1 MPSPIIVGVALRD
14 DDSAPLALAHRLA
27 RLTAAPLALVTSY
40 PYDESPP
47 FVASEGLAAMR
58 EQAELA
64 LEPLVA
70 TSPDDVNV
78 STYVGP
84 GMTAAHALHD
94 VAIEL
99 DAAAIVVG
107 SDYRGHIG
115 RVLAGESTY
124 VRPGTTAARAL
135 HDVAIELDAAAIV
148 VGSSHRGR
156 IGRVLAGDVSTSL
169 LHGAPCPVAV
179 APRDYTEGADGFR
192 RIGVGFVD
200 TLEGRAALTAASGLA
215 RTTGGSLVVFSVQEP
230 IESFEA
236 EFEQRAQQTGATAR
250 RLIPEDLHSS
260 VEMPSGNPATILAA
274 ASAHLDLLVCG
285 SRGYGP
291 MRSVI
296 LGSVSRELTRSA
308 ACPLL
313 VVPRPPAKDATTP
326 WRNRA
331 ASWPAGAA
339 G

>member
-14 DDSAPLALAHRLA
+14 DDSAPLAHRLG

-78 STYVGP
+78 STYVRP
-84 GMTAAHALHD
+84 GMTAAH
-94 VAIEL
+94 
-99 DAAAIVVG
+99 
-107 SDYRGHIG
+107 
-115 RVLAGESTY
+115 
-124 VRPGTTAARAL
+124 AL

-179 APRDYTEGADGFR
+179 ASRDYTEGPDGFR
-192 RIGVGFVD
+192 RIGVGIVH

-215 RTTGGSLVVFSVQEP
+215 RTTGGSLVVFSVKEP
-230 IESFEA
+230 IESSPAMVMPGWSVPLAFEA
-236 EFEQRAQQTGATAR
+236 E
-250 RLIPEDLHSS
+250 L
-260 VEMPSGNPATILAA
+260 
-274 ASAHLDLLVCG
+274 
-285 SRGYGP
+285 GYGP

-331 ASWPAGAA
+331 TSSRTGAA